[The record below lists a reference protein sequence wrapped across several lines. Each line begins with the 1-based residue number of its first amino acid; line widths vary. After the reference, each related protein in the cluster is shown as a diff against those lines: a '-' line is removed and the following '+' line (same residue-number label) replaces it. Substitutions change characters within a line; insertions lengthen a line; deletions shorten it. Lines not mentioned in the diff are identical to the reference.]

1 MTVFNKIRIL
11 ILTLLFGVL
20 MVTCANEKKDC
31 CIIFWETEPGL
42 SMEYLDKTDYLECI
56 KRFPDYVKIDFSE
69 IERFDSDCQVFVLKK
84 EIDKYRYQRIAKDGQ
99 FYVSIVVDNKI
110 VLNGINGFVIATIS
124 PSGDLPEIDDF
135 KYLID
140 TCSKKYLIIS
150 DSLIWEDF
158 IKRDSMDPDV
168 KKLIS
173 KKIK

>member
-1 MTVFNKIRIL
+1 
-11 ILTLLFGVL
+11 

-84 EIDKYRYQRIAKDGQ
+84 EIDDFRYHRIGSYEQ
-99 FYVSIVVDNKI
+99 FYISIVVDNKI
-110 VLNGINGFVIATIS
+110 VLNGVCGRRLLLAKIGS
-124 PSGDLPEIDDF
+124 MPGPSDH
-135 KYLID
+135 
-140 TCSKKYLIIS
+140 IIS
-150 DSLIWEDF
+150 LVKGKHLVISEELFFDEKF
-158 IKRDSMDPDV
+158 IKRDSIDPDI

>member
-1 MTVFNKIRIL
+1 MSELGFAVEILSEKEDMMVFNKIRIL
-11 ILTLLFGVL
+11 ILTLLFGVS

-42 SMEYLDKTDYLECI
+42 SMDYLDKTDYLECI

-140 TCSKKYLIIS
+140 TCSKNTL
-150 DSLIWEDF
+150 
-158 IKRDSMDPDV
+158 
-168 KKLIS
+168 
-173 KKIK
+173 

>member
-11 ILTLLFGVL
+11 ILTLLFGVS

-31 CIIFWETEPGL
+31 CIIFWETKPGL
-42 SMEYLDKTDYLECI
+42 TMEYLDKTDYLECI

-84 EIDKYRYQRIAKDGQ
+84 EIDDFRYHRIGSYEQ
-99 FYVSIVVDNKI
+99 FYISIVVDNKI
-110 VLNGINGFVIATIS
+110 VLNGVCGRRLLLAKIGPMPG
-124 PSGDLPEIDDF
+124 PSDH
-135 KYLID
+135 
-140 TCSKKYLIIS
+140 IIS
-150 DSLIWEDF
+150 LVKGKHLVISEELFFDEKF
-158 IKRDSMDPDV
+158 IKRDSIDPDI